1 MDLRNVRGEAEV
13 LRNVGVVL
21 WWMVPV
27 GNEPDA
33 QIIPTLEPPRLV
45 DVVADLLNI
54 PCSGGDV
61 TALAPCTILYKDQV
75 ADGRLAQVSPKDGG
89 VVGNIQHFAPRILWH
104 TICAHRVLLLLR
116 RGVGLGVASRSGL
129 EIHVFIHRERCVR
142 S

>member
-54 PCSGGDV
+54 PRSGGDV
-61 TALAPCTILYKDQV
+61 AALAPCAVLYENQV
-75 ADGRLAQVSPKDGG
+75 ADGRLPRVSLRAIGIVGPHTAFYVQDPVAHHSCPSGIAAVVQRRQTGG
-89 VVGNIQHFAPRILWH
+89 SWWIR
-104 TICAHRVLLLLR
+104 
-116 RGVGLGVASRSGL
+116 SRNPCLHPS
-129 EIHVFIHRERCVR
+129 
-142 S
+142 